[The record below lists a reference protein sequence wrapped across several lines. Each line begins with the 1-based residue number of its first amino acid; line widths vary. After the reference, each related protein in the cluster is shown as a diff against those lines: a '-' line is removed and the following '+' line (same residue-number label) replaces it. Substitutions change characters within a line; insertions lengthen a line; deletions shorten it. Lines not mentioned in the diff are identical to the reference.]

1 MKKRNLL
8 YCSFL
13 FFLLISCTNSK
24 QPSKTADLVILN
36 GNIAT
41 MDKTN
46 PKAEAIAIKNSKIL
60 KVGTNEEVKAY
71 ISTNTKS
78 IDANGNFVSP
88 GLIEGHG
95 HFSGLGKSLM
105 KLNFLKTKN
114 WAEIVEMV
122 AQKAKTAGSGEW
134 IEGRGWH
141 QEKWDKIPDKQ
152 IHGYPYHHA
161 LSELTSDNPV
171 ILRHASGHSL
181 FANKR
186 AMEIAGINKET
197 PNPKGGLIVRDASGE
212 AIGVFEE
219 RAMDIIKEAHQEYL
233 DKLNQKALEA
243 KWLKG
248 IRLAEQ
254 NCLENG
260 ITSFQDAGSLYTEI
274 DRYTT
279 LAEDNALNLRLWVML
294 RHPYDEMK
302 DNMKG
307 FPILNK
313 GDYFFTCRAIKSQ
326 VDGALGAYGAWLL
339 KPYNDKKNF
348 IGQNT
353 TTIGE
358 VENIAELCIQN
369 NMQLC
374 VHAIGDRANREVLD
388 IYENFYQKNPNK
400 KDLRWRIEHAQ
411 HVNRAD
417 IPRFGKSG
425 IIASMQGVHCT
436 SDAPFVPKRLGEER
450 SKHEA
455 YAWRTFIDS
464 GALIAN
470 GTDAPVEDV
479 SPIDCFYASV
489 TRKRK
494 DNPDAFFPEQ
504 CMTREEALASYT
516 INNAYAAFEED
527 IKGSITEGK
536 LADIT
541 IFSQDLLTVA
551 NDKILDTE
559 VLYTIVGGE
568 VKYQK

>member
-1 MKKRNLL
+1 
-8 YCSFL
+8 
-13 FFLLISCTNSK
+13 
-24 QPSKTADLVILN
+24 
-36 GNIAT
+36 